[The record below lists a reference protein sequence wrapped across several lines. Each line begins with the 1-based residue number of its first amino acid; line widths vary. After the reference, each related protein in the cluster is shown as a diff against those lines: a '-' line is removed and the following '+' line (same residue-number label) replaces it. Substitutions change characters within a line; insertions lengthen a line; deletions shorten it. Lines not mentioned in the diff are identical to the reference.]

1 MYINKNDIYIVR
13 DMPLSFKMR
22 TKIIINDSLFS
33 RNKYRNVTSLA
44 IKMLLIKVS
53 YMAQDELKVSIL

>member
-1 MYINKNDIYIVR
+1 
-13 DMPLSFKMR
+13 MPLSFKMR